1 MVKTSTRI
9 VGALAL
15 AGALVCSGPVLAA
28 KPAQGGGGLIGD
40 LTTPARDSAIVM
52 VPVDCGEPGQTT
64 TASLSVKIFQSVGR
78 LLNIG
83 TGSAVPNCTG
93 QAEDVPVT
101 VYAIPGLKFQPGP
114 ATILI
119 TLTEQTS
126 TVDPVT
132 GLPVPGVSVIES
144 GARVDLR
151 P

>member
-15 AGALVCSGPVLAA
+15 AGALLTNGPVSAA
-28 KPAQGGGGLIGD
+28 QPTPALEGD
-40 LTTPARDSAIVM
+40 LSANRMSAEVM

-93 QAEDVPVT
+93 QAVDVPIT

-119 TLTEQTS
+119 TLTETTTS
-126 TVDPVT
+126 SATPPVIT
-132 GLPVPGVSVIES
+132 PLPPVET
-144 GARVDLR
+144 GARIDLR

>member
-15 AGALVCSGPVLAA
+15 AGALLTNGPVSAA
-28 KPAQGGGGLIGD
+28 QPTPALEGD
-40 LTTPARDSAIVM
+40 LSANRMSAEVM

-64 TASLSVKIFQSVGR
+64 TASVSVKIFQSVGR

-93 QAEDVPVT
+93 QAGDVLVT
-101 VYAIPGLKFQPGP
+101 VNAIPGLKFQPGP

-119 TLTEQTS
+119 TLTETTTS
-126 TVDPVT
+126 SATPPVIT
-132 GLPVPGVSVIES
+132 PLPPVET
-144 GARVDLR
+144 GARIDLR